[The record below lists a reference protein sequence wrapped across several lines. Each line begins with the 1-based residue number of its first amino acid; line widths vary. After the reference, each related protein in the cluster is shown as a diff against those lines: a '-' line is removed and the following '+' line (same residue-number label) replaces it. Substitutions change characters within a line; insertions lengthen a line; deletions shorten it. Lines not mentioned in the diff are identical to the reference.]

1 MTVLKST
8 GLPQFQDPLLNGFAR
23 IRILQHSGNSDRGF
37 IMKIAK
43 AILKARTHPKPA
55 NIFSKSGDPV
65 LESVLELMTRERY
78 HFTWKKLVVLGCSAG
93 GNVALRSLFKHLIV
107 PHLPIIIAIHHNP
120 GFQFMRHFEMANS
133 TLQRVITAKDGEQ
146 ITGSRIFFI
155 PGEAETGFSPRT
167 TSFKIQPIN
176 YKTRFRPD
184 INDIFKAV
192 GIRFRE
198 NSIGVILSGMLD
210 DGAEG
215 IKAMALNRG
224 EVCVQ
229 EPSTAL
235 FKEMPNAAIKS
246 FAGVRVRSL
255 QKIADRINQLTKDH
269 LVIEPIRK
277 HELYKS
283 F

>member
-37 IMKIAK
+37 IMKIAE

-107 PHLPIIIAIHHNP
+107 PHLPIIIAMHHNP
-120 GFQFMRHFEMANS
+120 GFMFMTHFEMANS